1 MTRTEQA
8 KKYDRKATAYGY
20 RIGETVENIV
30 ELYDEGGI
38 RVDFGT
44 KLRLVA
50 FAPKVRISGI
60 NSATEDGKAYF
71 FNAVRADQAD
81 FWEHYHG
88 AHKDKPEGKRIRAS
102 FCTIRKVK
110 A

>member
-8 KKYDRKATAYGY
+8 KEYGWRATAYGY
-20 RIGETVENIV
+20 KLDEVVENIV
-30 ELYDEGGI
+30 ELYDEGGV
-38 RVDFGT
+38 RVDYGT
-44 KLRLVA
+44 KLRLIS
-50 FAPKVRISGI
+50 FSPKVRISSI

-71 FNAVRADQAD
+71 FNAVRANQAD

-88 AHKDKPEGKRIRAS
+88 EHEAAGGRIRAC
-102 FCTIRKVK
+102 FCTIRKAK